1 MPLHPLFKTSK
12 DIFIMKHFIV
22 PFLAMV
28 TLMACTKTDNKQDSE
43 SIAVVEKYK
52 AAVEA
57 KDIKAM
63 DSLLA
68 DNYMGY
74 GPSVS
79 DSINKAD
86 AMANWKFNVDN
97 LYESITFSNV
107 QTLAKTVTDNS
118 GGLTPGN
125 WVSGWSLA
133 TIKYKD
139 GRGPVQM
146 WVNVEY
152 RIENGKIV
160 YTRTFYDEAD
170 VERQLNAAS
179 PATTQ

>member
-1 MPLHPLFKTSK
+1 
-12 DIFIMKHFIV
+12 MKHFL
-22 PFLAMV
+22 FLGFAV
-28 TLMACTKTDNKQDSE
+28 LSLVACTSSNKKQDSD
-43 SIAVVEKYK
+43 SVAVVEKYK

-57 KDIKAM
+57 KDLAKM

-79 DSINKAD
+79 DSTNKAG
-86 AMANWKFNVDN
+86 ALANWKENAEN
-97 LYESITFSNV
+97 LYESIQFSQV
-107 QTLAKTVTDNS
+107 QNLPVTIEENTD
-118 GGLTPGN
+118 GMAPGN
-125 WVSGWSLA
+125 WVSSWSLA

-139 GRGPVQM
+139 GRGPVKL

-152 RIENGKIV
+152 KIENGKIV

-170 VERQLNAAS
+170 VLRQLDYSIEPAAN
-179 PATTQ
+179 

>member
-1 MPLHPLFKTSK
+1 
-12 DIFIMKHFIV
+12 MKHI
-22 PFLAMV
+22 FLLLFAMV
-28 TLMACTKTDNKQDSE
+28 TLLACNNAGNQQDIE
-43 SIAVVEKYK
+43 SIAIVEKYK

-79 DSINKAD
+79 DSTNKAD
-86 AMANWKFNVDN
+86 AMANWKLSIDD
-97 LYESITFSNV
+97 LYESISFSNM
-107 QTLAKTVTDNS
+107 QNLPKTITES
-118 GGLTPGN
+118 IGGVAPGN
-125 WVSGWSLA
+125 WVSSWSLA
-133 TIKYKD
+133 TFKYKD

-170 VERQLNAAS
+170 VERQLNAAA
-179 PATTQ
+179 PASAQ

>member
-1 MPLHPLFKTSK
+1 
-12 DIFIMKHFIV
+12 MKQILSLLLLLV
-22 PFLAMV
+22 ALVSCNDASQ
-28 TLMACTKTDNKQDSE
+28 KQSAE
-43 SIAVVEKYK
+43 SVAVVEKYK

-57 KDIKAM
+57 MDIAAM

-79 DSINKAD
+79 DSVNKAG
-86 AMANWKFNVDN
+86 ALENWKINVEN
-97 LYESITFSNV
+97 LYESIRFSNV
-107 QTLAKTVTDNS
+107 QNLPTTVTENNT
-118 GGLTPGN
+118 GMVPGN
-125 WVSGWSLA
+125 WVSSWSLA

-170 VERQLNAAS
+170 VMRQLNYSMEPAAG
-179 PATTQ
+179 Q

>member
-1 MPLHPLFKTSK
+1 
-12 DIFIMKHFIV
+12 MKHFL
-22 PFLAMV
+22 FLGFAV
-28 TLMACTKTDNKQDSE
+28 LSLAACNSSNKNQNSDSV
-43 SIAVVEKYK
+43 AVVEKYK

-57 KDIKAM
+57 NDVATM

-74 GPSVS
+74 GPSVR
-79 DSINKAD
+79 DSINKAG
-86 AMANWKFNVDN
+86 AIENWKNIAEN
-97 LYESITFSNV
+97 LYESIQFSKV
-107 QTLAKTVTDNS
+107 QNLPITIEENAD
-118 GGLTPGN
+118 GMAPGN
-125 WVSGWSLA
+125 WVSSWSLA

-152 RIENGKIV
+152 RIEDGKIV

-170 VERQLNAAS
+170 VQRQLGNATAPVMS
-179 PATTQ
+179 K

>member
-1 MPLHPLFKTSK
+1 
-12 DIFIMKHFIV
+12 MKHIIL
-22 PFLAMV
+22 PFVAMV
-28 TLMACTKTDNKQDSE
+28 TLLACNNAGNQQDSQ

-74 GPSVS
+74 GPSVN

-86 AMANWKFNVDN
+86 AMANWKYNVDN
-97 LYESITFSNV
+97 LYESITFSNM
-107 QTLAKTVTDNS
+107 QNLPKTVTENA
-118 GGLTPGN
+118 GGLMPGN
-125 WVSGWSLA
+125 WVSSWSLA
-133 TIKYKD
+133 TFKYKD

-170 VERQLNAAS
+170 VERQLNAAA
-179 PATTQ
+179 PASAQ

>member
-1 MPLHPLFKTSK
+1 
-12 DIFIMKHFIV
+12 MKQIW
-22 PFLAMV
+22 
-28 TLMACTKTDNKQDSE
+28 LMACSVVVLVSCTSTSNKQDSD
-43 SIAVVEKYK
+43 SVAVVEKYK

-57 KDIKAM
+57 KDLAAI

-79 DSINKAD
+79 DSVNKAG
-86 AMANWKFNVDN
+86 ALENWKINADS
-97 LYESITFSNV
+97 LYESIRFSNM
-107 QTLAKTVTDNS
+107 QNLAKTVTANE
-118 GGLTPGN
+118 GGMASGN
-125 WVSGWSLA
+125 WVSSWSLA

-170 VERQLNAAS
+170 VMRQLNYSMKPAA
-179 PATTQ
+179 AQ

>member
-1 MPLHPLFKTSK
+1 
-12 DIFIMKHFIV
+12 MKQILL
-22 PFLAMV
+22 LAIG
-28 TLMACTKTDNKQDSE
+28 LSSLAACTVSNKKTAAE
-43 SIAVVEKYK
+43 SVAIVEKYK
-52 AAVEA
+52 AAVQA
-57 KDIKAM
+57 KDVAAM
-63 DSLLA
+63 GQLLA

-79 DSINKAD
+79 DSINKAG
-86 AMANWKFNVDN
+86 ALENWKNNAEN
-97 LYESITFSNV
+97 LYESIEFSNV
-107 QTLAKTVTDNS
+107 QNLPITVEENTD
-118 GGLTPGN
+118 GVAPGN
-125 WVSGWSLA
+125 WVSSWSMA

-170 VERQLNAAS
+170 VQRQLESAAAS
-179 PATTQ
+179 AQ